1 MTPILCPA
9 TETQFDSNGIG
20 IMADAV
26 SCKVTEELNGGYELV
41 MQYPI
46 DGIHYGEIQQ
56 RCILYC
62 DANTGN
68 KQPFRVYRITKPHK
82 GIVTIYAAHISY
94 DLSGIPVKPFTAGSA
109 AGAMTAL
116 ETGAAV
122 ASPFTF
128 WTDKTNAGNLTV
140 ATPLSSRFVLGG
152 GDNSIINV
160 YGGELEFDRY
170 TVRLHNERGIDRGVS
185 IRYGKNLTSLEQDE
199 NNANVY
205 TGVYPYYADGDGNLT
220 QLDEVIVP
228 APGTYDYEKILPLDL
243 SAEFEETPTQAQL
256 KAAAESY
263 IEHNNIGIPEISLVL
278 SFAQLDQTEEY
289 KDKALLERVY
299 LGDTVSVEFAAL
311 GVSAKAKCV
320 KTVYNVLVDRYD
332 AVELG
337 NAKQDITGTNAKQ
350 QQAINAVASQP
361 VSTAV
366 QAAISAATALITGNK
381 GGYVILHSTTGDKQP
396 DEILIMDTPD
406 IETAVNVWRWNNS
419 GLGYS
424 SKGYEGPYE
433 TAITQDGQIVADFI
447 TAGGMDA
454 ARVTAGILSSA
465 DGRVQFDLTAGT
477 LYIKNASG
485 TTKLGFDANGN
496 LTVRGTIYATA
507 GEFAGTLK
515 SVSGSF
521 TNLTSTGSISF
532 RNGAMEIG
540 YFQGDTWIDFGGTA
554 AISGGSG
561 RIDMVANSG
570 VYISECDLT
579 VDDNIECGN
588 LYVGSRLYMYSP
600 PSASSSANVRL
611 VDQGS
616 YYSLGLISS
625 SKRYKKNIHDIREFD
640 NVSERIDRVP
650 AVTYSPRSGMEKD
663 MNFYGFIAEDMET
676 EFPWL
681 VEYSKD
687 ETGAIQAETVY
698 YDRTPAILWAD
709 AQNTHE
715 ILREQAKT
723 IKEQYELIMNLNER
737 LIRLEGDA

>member
-1 MTPILCPA
+1 MTPILYPS
-9 TETQFDSNGIG
+9 TEIQFDSNGIG

-94 DLSGIPVKPFTAGSA
+94 DLSGIPVQPFTAGSA
-109 AGAMTAL
+109 AGAMAAL

-122 ASPFTF
+122 VSPFTF
-128 WTDKTNAGNLTV
+128 WTDKANAGNLTV

-205 TGVYPYYADGDGNLT
+205 TGVYPYYTDGDGNLT
-220 QLDEVIVP
+220 QLDELIVP

-243 SAEFEETPTQAQL
+243 SAEFEDTPTQAQL

-263 IEHNNIGIPEISLVL
+263 IQHNNIGIPKISLVL

-289 KDKALLERVY
+289 RDKALLERVY

-332 AVELG
+332 AAELG
-337 NAKQDITGTNAKQ
+337 NAKQDITNTNAKQ

-396 DEILIMDTPD
+396 DEILIMDKPS
-406 IETAVNVWRWNNS
+406 IEEAVKVWRWNNS

-424 SKGYEGPYE
+424 SEGYEGPYE

-454 ARVTAGILSSA
+454 ARITAGVLSSA

-477 LYIKNASG
+477 LYIKDSVG
-485 TTKLGFDANGN
+485 ITKLGFDTAGN
-496 LTVRGTIYATA
+496 LTISGNITATGGKIGGFTISGNNLVGSYISLQPDYQ
-507 GEFAGTLK
+507 GGFITLG
-515 SVSGSF
+515 SVTLTGRNSF
-521 TNLTSTGSISF
+521 GVNTNMLVERNLTVEGELEVIDGPITTGGDMEVYGSTFYMPNIRTGSYDANL
-532 RNGAMEIG
+532 RWDTDYG
-540 YFQGDTWIDFGGTA
+540 YFYRSTSSRRYKHDIKDIEGWEHIYDLRPVNYVGNDDENERKQCGF
-554 AISGGSG
+554 
-561 RIDMVANSG
+561 
-570 VYISECDLT
+570 ISEEIFE
-579 VDDNIECGN
+579 VMPE
-588 LYVGSRLYMYSP
+588 
-600 PSASSSANVRL
+600 
-611 VDQGS
+611 
-616 YYSLGLISS
+616 
-625 SKRYKKNIHDIREFD
+625 
-640 NVSERIDRVP
+640 
-650 AVTYSPRSGMEKD
+650 
-663 MNFYGFIAEDMET
+663 
-676 EFPWL
+676 L
-681 VEYSKD
+681 VELLKQPDGTYIPEGVFYSHMTAPIVRALQD
-687 ETGAIQAETVY
+687 INQ
-698 YDRTPAILWAD
+698 
-709 AQNTHE
+709 
-715 ILREQAKT
+715 
-723 IKEQYELIMNLNER
+723 R
-737 LIRLEGDA
+737 LKKLEGDA

>member
-1 MTPILCPA
+1 MTPILYPS

-20 IMADAV
+20 VMADAV

-109 AGAMTAL
+109 AGAITAL

-128 WTDKTNAGNLTV
+128 WTDKTNVGNLTV

-160 YGGELEFDRY
+160 YGGELEYDRY

-185 IRYGKNLTSLEQDE
+185 VRYGKNLTSLEQDE

-205 TGVYPYYADGDGNLT
+205 TGVYPYYADGDGNLI
-220 QLDEVIVP
+220 QLDELIVP

-289 KDKALLERVY
+289 KNKALLERVY

-311 GVSAKAKCV
+311 GVSAKAKCC
-320 KTVYNVLVDRYD
+320 KTVYNVLLDRYD
-332 AVELG
+332 TIELG
-337 NAKQDITGTNAKQ
+337 DARRNISDTIAKQ

-381 GGYVILHSTTGDKQP
+381 GGYVVFHSTTGGKQP

-406 IETAVNVWRWNNS
+406 IETAVNVWRWNKS
-419 GLGYS
+419 GLGHS
-424 SKGYEGPYE
+424 STGYNGPYE
-433 TAITQDGQIVADFI
+433 LAITQDGAINANFM
-447 TAGGMDA
+447 TLGGMDA
-454 ARVTAGILSSA
+454 ARIIAGILSSA

-477 LYIKNASG
+477 LYIRDGSNNI
-485 TTKLGFDANGN
+485 KLGFDAAGN
-496 LTVRGTIYATA
+496 LTITGNVTATGGKIGGFTISGSNLTSSGLTVNPNGIVTFGNYGQIRYFSSYDDAICIDGEYAA
-507 GEFAGTLK
+507 GFIVGSRYVIYDGSDLNIIGGL
-515 SVSGSF
+515 SVSGSDVYMGG
-521 TNLTSTGSISF
+521 LTSRSVTYDANIRLDTDTG
-532 RNGAMEIG
+532 
-540 YFQGDTWIDFGGTA
+540 Y
-554 AISGGSG
+554 
-561 RIDMVANSG
+561 
-570 VYISECDLT
+570 
-579 VDDNIECGN
+579 
-588 LYVGSRLYMYSP
+588 LYR
-600 PSASSSANVRL
+600 
-611 VDQGS
+611 
-616 YYSLGLISS
+616 ISS
-625 SKRYKKNIHDIREFD
+625 SERYKKDIHDVREFD
-640 NVSERIDRVP
+640 NVSERIDRVR
-650 AVTYSPRSGMEKD
+650 AVTFTGKGTTDKGRYG
-663 MNFYGFIAEDMET
+663 YGFVAEEMEQ

-681 VEYSKD
+681 VEYSTD
-687 ETGAIQAETVY
+687 ENGMIQAESVSY
-698 YDRTPAILWAD
+698 SRSPAILWAD

>member
-1 MTPILCPA
+1 MTPILYPS

-20 IMADAV
+20 VMADAV

-109 AGAMTAL
+109 AGAITAL

-128 WTDKTNAGNLTV
+128 WTDKTNVGNLTV

-160 YGGELEFDRY
+160 YGGELEYDRY

-185 IRYGKNLTSLEQDE
+185 VRYGKNLTSLEQDE

-205 TGVYPYYADGDGNLT
+205 TGVYPYYTDGDGNLT
-220 QLDEVIVP
+220 QLDELIVP

-243 SAEFEETPTQAQL
+243 SAEFEDTPTQAQL
-256 KAAAESY
+256 KAEAESY

-311 GVSAKAKCV
+311 GVSAKAKCC
-320 KTVYNVLVDRYD
+320 KTVYNVLLDRYD
-332 AVELG
+332 TIELG
-337 NAKQDITGTNAKQ
+337 DARRNISDTIAKQ

-381 GGYVILHSTTGDKQP
+381 GGYVVFHSTTGGKQP

-406 IETAVNVWRWNNS
+406 IETAVNVWRWNKS
-419 GLGYS
+419 GLGHS
-424 SKGYEGPYE
+424 STGYNGPYE
-433 TAITQDGQIVADFI
+433 LAITQDGAINANFM
-447 TAGGMDA
+447 TLGGMDA
-454 ARVTAGILSSA
+454 ARIIAGILSSA

-477 LYIKNASG
+477 LYIRDGSNNI
-485 TTKLGFDANGN
+485 KLGFDAAGN
-496 LTVRGTIYATA
+496 LTITGNVTATGGKIGGFTISGSNLTSSGLTVNPNGIVTFGNYGQIRYFSSYDDAICIDGEYAA
-507 GEFAGTLK
+507 GFIVGSRYVIYDGSDLNIIGGL
-515 SVSGSF
+515 SVSGSDVYMGG
-521 TNLTSTGSISF
+521 LTSRSVTYDANIRLDTDTG
-532 RNGAMEIG
+532 
-540 YFQGDTWIDFGGTA
+540 Y
-554 AISGGSG
+554 
-561 RIDMVANSG
+561 
-570 VYISECDLT
+570 
-579 VDDNIECGN
+579 
-588 LYVGSRLYMYSP
+588 LYR
-600 PSASSSANVRL
+600 
-611 VDQGS
+611 
-616 YYSLGLISS
+616 ISS
-625 SKRYKKNIHDIREFD
+625 SERYKKDIHDVREFD
-640 NVSERIDRVP
+640 NVSERIDRVR
-650 AVTYSPRSGMEKD
+650 AVTFTGKGTTDKGRYG
-663 MNFYGFIAEDMET
+663 YGFVAEEMEQ

-681 VEYSKD
+681 VEYSTD
-687 ETGAIQAETVY
+687 ENGMIQAESVSY
-698 YDRTPAILWAD
+698 SRSPAILWAD

>member
-1 MTPILCPA
+1 MTPILYPSN
-9 TETQFDSNGIG
+9 ETQFATNGIG
-20 IMADAV
+20 ALSGAA
-26 SCKVTEELNGGYELV
+26 SCIVTEELNGKYELL
-41 MQYPI
+41 MQYPMQ
-46 DGIHYGEIQQ
+46 GIHFGDIKN
-56 RCILYC
+56 RAIIF
-62 DANTGN
+62 AKPN
-68 KQPFRVYRITKPHK
+68 KEDDPQPFRIYRISKPM
-82 GIVTIYAAHISY
+82 GRTVSVYAAHISY

-109 AGAMTAL
+109 AAAVLNL
-116 ETGAAV
+116 ETGATTD
-122 ASPFTF
+122 SPFTF
-128 WTDKTNAGNLTV
+128 WTDKTNAGELTV
-140 ATPLSSRFVLGG
+140 AVPTSTRAVLGG
-152 GDNSIINV
+152 GTENILSV
-160 YGGELEFDRY
+160 YGGELEYDRY
-170 TVRLHNERGIDRGVS
+170 VVRLHGARGINRGTS

-199 NNANVY
+199 NISNTY
-205 TGVYPYYADGDGNLT
+205 TGVYPYYADTEGNIT
-220 QLDEVIVP
+220 QLDNPIVP
-228 APGTYDYEKILPLDL
+228 APGTYDYVRIMPLDL
-243 SAEFEETPTQAQL
+243 STEFDEAPTQAAL
-256 KAAAESY
+256 REAAEAY
-263 IEHNNIGIPEISLVL
+263 IQNNNIGIPAVSLKV
-278 SFAQLDQTEEY
+278 SFAQLAQTKEY
-289 KDKALLERVY
+289 EHLELLERVT
-299 LGDTVSVEFAAL
+299 LGDTVNVEFAAL
-311 GVSAKAKCV
+311 GVSATAKCV
-320 KTVYNVLVDRYD
+320 KTVYNVLTDQYESIDLGD
-332 AVELG
+332 ARA
-337 NAKQDITGTNAKQ
+337 NIADTIARQ
-350 QQAINAVASQP
+350 QETINAVINQKAGGE

-366 QAAISAATALITGNK
+366 QEAINAATALITGNK
-381 GGYVILHSTTGDKQP
+381 GGYVVLHSTTGGKQP
-396 DEILIMDTPD
+396 DEILILDEPS
-406 IETAVNVWRWNNS
+406 IEEAVKVWRWNNS

-424 SKGYEGPYE
+424 SSGYNGPYE

-447 TAGGMDA
+447 TTGSMNA
-454 ARVTAGILSSA
+454 ARITAGILSSA

-477 LYIKNASG
+477 LYVKSADN
-485 TTKLGFDANGN
+485 TVKLGFDTAGN

-540 YFQGDTWIDFGGTA
+540 YFQGDTWINFGDTA

-561 RIDMVANSG
+561 RIDMVANNG

-611 VDQGS
+611 VDQGG

-687 ETGAIQAETVY
+687 KNGMMQAESVS

-715 ILREQAKT
+715 ILRS
-723 IKEQYELIMNLNER
+723 LDER
-737 LIRLEGDA
+737 LKKLEGEN

>member
-1 MTPILCPA
+1 MKPILYA
-9 TETQFDSNGIG
+9 STETQFNTNGIG
-20 IMADAV
+20 VLAGAV
-26 SCKVTEELNGGYELV
+26 SCKVTEELNGEYELV

-46 DGIHYGEIQQ
+46 KGIHYSDIKSRSLIMAKPNRE
-56 RCILYC
+56 
-62 DANTGN
+62 DNT
-68 KQPFRVYRITKPHK
+68 QPFRVYRITKPIS
-82 GIVTIYAAHISY
+82 GIVTVYAEHISY
-94 DLSGIPVKPFTAGSA
+94 DLTGIPVKPFTAGSA
-109 AGAMTAL
+109 AAAMLNL
-116 ETGAAV
+116 ETGAA
-122 ASPFTF
+122 ADSPFVF
-128 WTDKTNAGNLTV
+128 WTDKTNAGELTV
-140 ATPLSSRFVLGG
+140 AVPTSTRAVLGG
-152 GDNSIINV
+152 GTENILSV

-170 TVRLHNERGIDRGVS
+170 TVRLHGARGINRGTS

-199 NNANVY
+199 NISNTY
-205 TGVYPYYADGDGNLT
+205 TGVYPYYADTEGNVT
-220 QLDEVIVP
+220 QLSDPVVS
-228 APGTYDYEKILPLDL
+228 APGTYDYVRIMPLDL
-243 SAEFEETPTQAQL
+243 STEFDEAPTQTAL
-256 KAAAESY
+256 REAAEAY
-263 IEHNNIGIPEISLVL
+263 IQNNNIGIPAVSLKV
-278 SFAQLDQTEEY
+278 SFAQLAQTKEY
-289 KDKALLERVY
+289 EHLELLERVT
-299 LGDTVSVEFAAL
+299 LGDTVNVEFAAL
-311 GVSAKAKCV
+311 GVSATAKCV
-320 KTVYNVLVDRYD
+320 KTVYNVLTDQYESIDLGD
-332 AVELG
+332 ARA
-337 NAKQDITGTNAKQ
+337 NIADTIARQ
-350 QQAINAVASQP
+350 QETINAVISQKAGGG

-366 QAAISAATALITGNK
+366 QNAINAATALITGNK
-381 GGYVILHSTTGDKQP
+381 GGYVVFHSTTGGKQP

-406 IETAVNVWRWNNS
+406 IETAVNVWRWNKS
-419 GLGYS
+419 GLGHS
-424 SKGYEGPYE
+424 STGYNGPYE
-433 TAITQDGQIVADFI
+433 LAITQDGAINANFM
-447 TAGGMDA
+447 TLGGMDA
-454 ARVTAGILSSA
+454 ARIIAGILSSA

-477 LYIKNASG
+477 LYVKSADN
-485 TTKLGFDANGN
+485 TVKLGFDAAGN

-561 RIDMVANSG
+561 RIDMVANNG

-687 ETGAIQAETVY
+687 EKGAIQAETVY

-715 ILREQAKT
+715 ILRS
-723 IKEQYELIMNLNER
+723 LDER
-737 LIRLEGDA
+737 LKKLEGEN

>member
-1 MTPILCPA
+1 MTPILYPSN
-9 TETQFDSNGIG
+9 ETQFTTNGIG
-20 IMADAV
+20 ALSGAA
-26 SCKVTEELNGGYELV
+26 SCIVTEELNGKYELL
-41 MQYPI
+41 MQYPMQ
-46 DGIHYGEIQQ
+46 GIHFGDIKN
-56 RCILYC
+56 RAIIF
-62 DANTGN
+62 AKPN
-68 KQPFRVYRITKPHK
+68 KEDNPQPFRIYRISKPM
-82 GIVTIYAAHISY
+82 GRTVSVYAAHISY

-109 AGAMTAL
+109 AAAMLNL
-116 ETGAAV
+116 ETGAA
-122 ASPFTF
+122 ADSPFVF
-128 WTDKTNAGNLTV
+128 WTDKTNAGELTV
-140 ATPLSSRFVLGG
+140 AVPTSTRAVLGG
-152 GDNSIINV
+152 GTENILSV

-170 TVRLHNERGIDRGVS
+170 TVRLHGQRGINRGTS

-199 NNANVY
+199 NISNTY
-205 TGVYPYYADGDGNLT
+205 TGVYPYYADTEGNIT
-220 QLDEVIVP
+220 QLDNPIVP
-228 APGTYDYEKILPLDL
+228 APGTYDYVRIMPIDL
-243 SAEFEETPTQAQL
+243 SMEFDEAPTQAAL
-256 KAAAESY
+256 REAAEAY
-263 IEHNNIGIPEISLVL
+263 IQNNNIGIPAVSLKV
-278 SFAQLDQTEEY
+278 SFAQLAQTKEY
-289 KDKALLERVY
+289 EHLELLERVT
-299 LGDTVSVEFAAL
+299 LGDTVNVEFAAL
-311 GVSAKAKCV
+311 GVSATAKCV
-320 KTVYNVLVDRYD
+320 KTVYNVLTDQYESIDLGD
-332 AVELG
+332 ARA
-337 NAKQDITGTNAKQ
+337 NIADTIARQ
-350 QQAINAVASQP
+350 QETINAVINQKASGE

-366 QAAISAATALITGNK
+366 QNAINTATAIITGNK
-381 GGYVILHSTTGDKQP
+381 GGSYIVRSTNGSKYPNEVLFLNTLSL
-396 DEILIMDTPD
+396 ESAT
-406 IETAVNVWRWNNS
+406 EVWRWNIG
-419 GLGYS
+419 GLGFS
-424 SKGYEGPYE
+424 STGYNGPYK

-447 TAGGMDA
+447 TAGGMNA
-454 ARVTAGILSSA
+454 ARITAGILSSA

-477 LYIKNASG
+477 LYVKSADN
-485 TTKLGFDANGN
+485 TVKLGFDTNGN

-554 AISGGSG
+554 AISGGGG

-579 VDDNIECGN
+579 VDDNIDCGN

-687 ETGAIQAETVY
+687 EKGAIQAETVY

-715 ILREQAKT
+715 ILRS
-723 IKEQYELIMNLNER
+723 LDER
-737 LIRLEGDA
+737 LKKLEGEN